1 MGHALRRERL
11 EERLR
16 ELGVDALLVTRLP
29 NVRYLTGFTG
39 SNGQLVVGA
48 NGSAFFT
55 DGRYEH
61 QSSREVPDVRREIY
75 SETFAERASAW
86 GRAAGVTRIGF
97 EAAGLT
103 YKGWSDLRDRVAS
116 AFELVST
123 DGEVERLRVAKER
136 SEIESIARA
145 QACADEAFD
154 RVVLG
159 GGVREGVT
167 ERGLARSLEEA
178 MRDAGAD
185 DLAFD
190 PIVAF
195 GEQAAEPHHSPTDRP
210 LAPGDVV
217 KLDFGAIVDGYHSDM
232 TRTVALGEPRP
243 ELRTMH
249 DLVAVAQR
257 RAIETVRAGAR
268 LAVVDRA
275 ARGAI
280 DDAGF
285 GESFPHGLGH
295 GVGLEIHEAPMLSKV
310 GEGRLSAG
318 MTVTVE
324 PGVYLAG
331 KGGVRIE
338 DTLVVRD
345 GAPELLTLTTK
356 QLIVV

>member
-1 MGHALRRERL
+1 MDHALRRARL
-11 EERLR
+11 DERLR
-16 ELGVDALLVTRLP
+16 ELGADAFLVTRLP

-48 NGSAFFT
+48 DGSVFFT

-75 SETFAERASAW
+75 SETFAERATAW
-86 GRAAGVTRIGF
+86 ARAAGVSRVGF

-103 YKGWSDLRDRVAS
+103 YRGWSDLHDRA
-116 AFELVST
+116 AGGFELVPT
-123 DGEVERLRVAKER
+123 YGEVERLRVVKER
-136 SEIESIARA
+136 SEIEAIARA

-159 GGVREGVT
+159 GEVRDGVT
-167 ERGLARSLEEA
+167 ERELARSLEDA

-195 GEQAAEPHHSPTDRP
+195 GEQAAEPHHSPTDRS
-210 LAPGDVV
+210 LETGDIV
-217 KLDFGAIVDGYHSDM
+217 KLDFGAVVDGYHSDM
-232 TRTVALGEPRP
+232 TRTVSLGRPEP

-249 DLVAVAQR
+249 DLVAAAQR

-280 DDAGF
+280 DDAGY
-285 GESFPHGLGH
+285 GNSFPHGLGH
-295 GVGLEIHEAPMLSKV
+295 GVGLEIHEDPRLRWDAG
-310 GEGRLSAG
+310 GELVEGAV
-318 MTVTVE
+318 VTIE
-324 PGVYLAG
+324 PGVYVPGL
-331 KGGVRIE
+331 GGVRIE
-338 DTLVVRD
+338 DMVEVTSDGCRVMPRSTREMVV
-345 GAPELLTLTTK
+345 L
-356 QLIVV
+356 